1 MRQTDALSVVS
12 GVAGTNADLTWEW
25 MQENWDT
32 LEEMY
37 DTAVSAPIGRLEQK
51 QIPIIIKLLCV
62 FTFTIVQQD
71 GERRDSVFQHGGAP
85 R

>member
-1 MRQTDALSVVS
+1 MVLNPEESGLRQTDALSVVS

-37 DTAVSAPIGRLEQK
+37 DTAVSAPIGRLGAETNSNHHHAS
-51 QIPIIIKLLCV
+51 LCFHV
-62 FTFTIVQQD
+62 YDCSI
-71 GERRDSVFQHGGAP
+71 GW
-85 R
+85 